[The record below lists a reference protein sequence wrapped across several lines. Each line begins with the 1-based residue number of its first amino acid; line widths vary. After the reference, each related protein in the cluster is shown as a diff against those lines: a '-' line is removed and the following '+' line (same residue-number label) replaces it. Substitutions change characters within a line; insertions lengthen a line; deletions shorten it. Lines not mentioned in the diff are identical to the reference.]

1 MQIEWVAEFTFGN
14 AGVSVMA
21 CAAPASR
28 SVLATCHNV
37 PIRTARFAHDPLC
50 DLSAIIFRG
59 HDDPDP
65 C

>member
-1 MQIEWVAEFTFGN
+1 MQIEWVAESPFGN

-21 CAAPASR
+21 CAAPASC

-37 PIRTARFAHDPLC
+37 PIRTARLAQDPLC

-59 HDDPDP
+59 LDDSDP